1 MRSIIRWIS
10 TGVLGLA
17 LLFWFLTRPALITP
31 GDIPDHEA
39 DSVNGEQVFYAGGC
53 ASCHEDGLGGGL
65 EMKTAFGIFRV
76 PNISPDPVT
85 GTGGWTQLDFVN
97 AMLRGVS
104 PDGSHYFPAFPY
116 TSYTRMNVR
125 DVIDL
130 KSYIDSLEPVH
141 NRVADHELRFPWK
154 VRRGI
159 GLWKLRYLN
168 RVPPHGLSSEDPSV
182 ERGRYLVE
190 GAGHC
195 AECHTPRDQ
204 FGGLITNRW
213 LAGGPNPD
221 GEGKVPNI
229 TPHSDGLR
237 SWTKKDIAYYLSS
250 GFTPDFDTV
259 GGAMVKVQEKL
270 AHLPESDLRA
280 IAAYLKTIPDRPD
293 TGD

>member
-1 MRSIIRWIS
+1 MRSTFRWLS
-10 TGVLGLA
+10 TGVLGLV
-17 LLFWFLTRPALITP
+17 LLFWFLTRPESLSP
-31 GDIPDHEA
+31 DDIPVSETDPA
-39 DSVNGEQVFYAGGC
+39 NGEQVFFAGGC

-76 PNISPDPVT
+76 PNISPDPHT
-85 GTGGWTQLDFVN
+85 GIGDWTTPEFVN
-97 AMLRGVS
+97 AMMRGTS
-104 PDGSHYFPAFPY
+104 PDSRHYYPAFPY
-116 TSYTRMNVR
+116 TSYSRMKVR
-125 DVIDL
+125 DVVDL
-130 KSYIDSLEPVH
+130 KAYIDTLEPV
-141 NRVADHELRFPWK
+141 NNSVAEHKLRFPWN

-168 RVPPHGLSSEDPSV
+168 QDSPPGLNSEDPSV

-204 FGGLITNRW
+204 FGGLIMTRW

-229 TPHSDGLR
+229 TPHAGALK
-237 SWTKKDIAYYLSS
+237 SWTKKDIAYFLAS
-250 GFTPDFDTV
+250 GFTPDFDMV

-270 AHLPESDLRA
+270 AHLPESDLKA
-280 IAAYLKTIPDRPD
+280 IAAYLKTMPGRPD
-293 TGD
+293 SGD